1 MGGML
6 IISNPLEMQKYSMS
20 RREEGK
26 KIGFVP
32 TMGYLHDGHLSLV
45 RKAREENDI
54 TIVSIFV
61 NPAQFAPN
69 EDLVKYP
76 RDFERDKALLE
87 KIPVDAVFCPSTWD
101 MYPHWFS
108 TYVEEISLS
117 KYLCGPYR
125 AGHFRGVTTVVL
137 KLFNIVQPHN
147 AYFGQK
153 DAQQSLIIQ
162 RMVNDLNLPVNI
174 VVCPTVRE
182 PDGLAMSSRNMYLSA
197 NERKDAVVLW
207 QALNAAK
214 KRIDDGIR
222 DSGKLKEEMRNIIAP
237 KTSKIDYISIADAKT
252 LEEIKTIRGEVLIAI
267 AAYFGSTRLI
277 DNILMKVPE

>member
-1 MGGML
+1 
-6 IISNPLEMQKYSMS
+6 MS
-20 RREEGK
+20 
-26 KIGFVP
+26 
-32 TMGYLHDGHLSLV
+32 
-45 RKAREENDI
+45 KAREENNI
-54 TIVSIFV
+54 AIVSIFV
-61 NPAQFAPN
+61 NPAQFTPN

-87 KIPVDAVFCPSTWD
+87 KIPVDAVFHPSTWD

-108 TYVEEISLS
+108 TYVEETSLS
-117 KYLCGPYR
+117 KHLCGPFR
-125 AGHFRGVTTVVL
+125 PGHFRGVTTVVL

-153 DAQQSLIIQ
+153 DAQQSLIIK

-182 PDGLAMSSRNMYLSA
+182 PDGLAMSSRNMYLSDK
-197 NERKDAVVLW
+197 ERKDAVILW

-222 DSGKLKEEMRNIIAP
+222 DSGTLKAEMRKIITP
-237 KTSKIDYISIADAKT
+237 KTSKIDYISIVDVRT
-252 LEEIKTIRGEVLIAI
+252 LEEINTIRGEALIAI
-267 AAYFGSTRLI
+267 AAYIGSTRLI
-277 DNILMKVPE
+277 DNILIKVPE